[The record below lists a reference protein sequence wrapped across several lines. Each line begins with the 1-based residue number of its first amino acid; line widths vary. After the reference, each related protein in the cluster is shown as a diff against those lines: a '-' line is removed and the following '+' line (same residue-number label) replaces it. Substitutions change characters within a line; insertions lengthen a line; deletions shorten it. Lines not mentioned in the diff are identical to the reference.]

1 MDKNILYMK
10 VSTLAKRP
18 AITISAKATIADA
31 AKVMSERRIGFLPVL
46 DNGRLVGVVSERDLV
61 RAVASGLSPDQP
73 IEMVMT
79 REVITIN
86 FNDDVEA
93 AWALMKSKGI
103 RHLVVLR
110 GDEVYGVVSIR
121 DFLAEQIVLEQI
133 VERSRAASP
142 SASR

>member
-1 MDKNILYMK
+1 MK
-10 VSTLAKRP
+10 VGALAKRP

-31 AKVMSERRIGFLPVL
+31 ARVMAERRIGFLPVL

-61 RAVASGLSPDQP
+61 RAAASGLSPDQP
-73 IEMVMT
+73 VEAVMT

-121 DFLAEQIVLEQI
+121 DFLAERIALERI
-133 VERSRAASP
+133 VERSRAASLDVG
-142 SASR
+142 R

>member
-1 MDKNILYMK
+1 MLYMK
-10 VSTLAKRP
+10 VGALAKRP

-31 AKVMSERRIGFLPVL
+31 ARVMAERRIGFLPVL

-61 RAVASGLSPDQP
+61 RAAASGLSPDQP
-73 IEMVMT
+73 VEAVMT

-121 DFLAEQIVLEQI
+121 DFLAERIALERI
-133 VERSRAASP
+133 VERSRAASLDVG
-142 SASR
+142 R